1 MMVVVLLFPS
11 FRGCAFLRRRRRRRR
26 RHQNRVRSEDDE
38 ESARRTNGFS
48 LPHEE

>member
-1 MMVVVLLFPS
+1 MVVVLLFPS
-11 FRGCAFLRRRRRRRR
+11 FLGCAFLRRRRRRR